1 MNERV
6 DQQAVYILKRRAY
19 QETSLII
26 DVFSLNYGRFSL
38 VAKGAMRKRSQWSAL
53 LQPFQSLLVSW
64 TGRSTLKTLVSAEA
78 PSQPFKLNSAYLFS
92 AYYLN
97 ELVIKLLP
105 ESEPN
110 SEVFEAY
117 VNALCSL
124 NDKHDIQ
131 LTLRHF
137 EYLTLKDVGQLPDFF
152 YDTDNQ
158 SIIAEQQYFLGQ
170 REGFECAN
178 TTMSAPSGQQ
188 IISGRILCLM
198 RSGQAANQSSWLKD
212 DYRQAKFLMRVLIDS
227 ALGGQEIKSRE
238 LFRQLKF

>member
-6 DQQAVYILKRRAY
+6 DQQAVYILNRRAY
-19 QETSLII
+19 RETSLII
-26 DVFSLNYGRFSL
+26 DVFSINYGRFSL

-64 TGRSTLKTLVSAEA
+64 SGRSTLKTLVSAEA

-97 ELVIKLLP
+97 ELLIKLLP

-110 SEVFEAY
+110 SQVFEAY
-117 VNALCSL
+117 VNALCGL
-124 NDKHDIQ
+124 NDKENIQ

-137 EYLTLKDVGQLPDFF
+137 EFLLLRDVGQLPDFF
-152 YDTDNQ
+152 YDINNQ
-158 SIIAEQQYFLGQ
+158 SINAEALYFLGQ
-170 REGFECAN
+170 KEGFECA
-178 TTMSAPSGQQ
+178 SATLSRQKDQ
-188 IISGRILCLM
+188 HVISGRILCML
-198 RSGQAANQSSWLKD
+198 RSSQSADHNLWLKD
-212 DYRQAKFLMRVLIDS
+212 DYRQAKYLMRLLVDS